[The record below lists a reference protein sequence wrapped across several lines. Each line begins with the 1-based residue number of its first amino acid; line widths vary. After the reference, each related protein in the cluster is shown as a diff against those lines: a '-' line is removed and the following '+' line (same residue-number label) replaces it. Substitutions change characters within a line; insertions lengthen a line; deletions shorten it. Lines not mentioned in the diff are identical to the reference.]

1 MTDLTT
7 TQPAS
12 ADIAPMPL
20 PTLAAVAT
28 GEASAA
34 QASLRSWALAMA
46 DARTL
51 AQALCPTGFA
61 PAHLRGNVDATAVTI
76 MKGAALGLD
85 PTAAMESIYVISG
98 KPALY
103 ARTMLAVV
111 QQAGHDVW
119 VDDQS
124 DTSVTVSGRRRGS
137 QQVQSSTWTI
147 DRARTAGYLSNKK
160 YSQEPQAMLRA
171 KATAEVCRMIAAD
184 ALMGLSYS
192 AEEVELDGLGDD
204 QPTVKVARKRKPK
217 AEPAPVEVPAT
228 VIGDIPGEPA
238 S

>member
-12 ADIAPMPL
+12 ADVAPRPMPT
-20 PTLAAVAT
+20 PAVVAT

-61 PAHLRGNVDATAVTI
+61 PAHLRGNV
-76 MKGAALGLD
+76 D

-147 DRARTAGYLSNKK
+147 ERARTAGYLSNKK
-160 YSQEPQAMLRA
+160 YTSEPQAMLRA

-217 AEPAPVEVPAT
+217 AELVEAPAA
-228 VIGDIPGEPA
+228 VIGDIPEEAGQ
-238 S
+238 

>member
-12 ADIAPMPL
+12 ADVGAPAPQA
-20 PTLAAVAT
+20 PAAAV
-28 GEASAA
+28 EAGSA
-34 QASLRSWALAMA
+34 QAQLRSWALAMS
-46 DARTL
+46 DAGNL
-51 AQALCPTGFA
+51 ARVLCASSFA
-61 PAHLRGNVDATAVTI
+61 PAHLRGNTTDAGVAI
-76 MKGAALGLD
+76 MKGASLGLD
-85 PTAAMESIYVISG
+85 PIAAMESIYVISG

-137 QQVQSSTWTI
+137 QHVQS
-147 DRARTAGYLSNKK
+147 
-160 YSQEPQAMLRA
+160 
-171 KATAEVCRMIAAD
+171 ATAEVCRMIAAD

-204 QPTVKVARKRKPK
+204 RPTVKVARKRKPK
-217 AEPAPVEVPAT
+217 AEPEPVEVPAA
-228 VIGDIPGEPA
+228 VIDNLPVEA
-238 S
+238 ES

>member
-12 ADIAPMPL
+12 ADVAAPAPQA
-20 PTLAAVAT
+20 PAAAV
-28 GEASAA
+28 EAGSA
-34 QASLRSWALAMA
+34 QAQLRSWALAMS
-46 DARTL
+46 DAGNL
-51 AQALCPTGFA
+51 ARVLCASSFA
-61 PAHLRGNVDATAVTI
+61 PAHLRGNTTDAGVAI
-76 MKGAALGLD
+76 MKGASLGLD
-85 PTAAMESIYVISG
+85 PIAAMESIYVISG

-147 DRARTAGYLSNKK
+147 ERARTAGYLSNKK

-204 QPTVKVARKRKPK
+204 QPTVKVSRKRKPK
-217 AEPAPVEVPAT
+217 AEPVEVPAA
-228 VIGDIPGEPA
+228 VIDNLPVEA
-238 S
+238 ES

>member
-12 ADIAPMPL
+12 ADVTTPAPQAP
-20 PTLAAVAT
+20 AAA
-28 GEASAA
+28 EAGSA
-34 QASLRSWALAMA
+34 QAQLRSWALAMS
-46 DARTL
+46 DAGNL
-51 AQALCPTGFA
+51 ARVLCASSFA
-61 PAHLRGNVDATAVTI
+61 PAHLRGNTTDAGVAI
-76 MKGAALGLD
+76 MKGASLGLD
-85 PTAAMESIYVISG
+85 PIAAMESIYVISG
-98 KPALY
+98 KPTLY

-204 QPTVKVARKRKPK
+204 QPTVKVSRKRKPK
-217 AEPAPVEVPAT
+217 TEPEPVEVPAA
-228 VIGDIPGEPA
+228 VIDDLPA
-238 S
+238 AAES

>member
-12 ADIAPMPL
+12 ADAVAPAPQA
-20 PTLAAVAT
+20 PAAV
-28 GEASAA
+28 EAGSA
-34 QASLRSWALAMA
+34 QAQLRSWALAMS
-46 DARTL
+46 DAGNL
-51 AQALCPTGFA
+51 ARVLCASSFA
-61 PAHLRGNVDATAVTI
+61 PAHLRGNTTDAGVAI
-76 MKGAALGLD
+76 MKGASLGLD
-85 PTAAMESIYVISG
+85 PIAAMESIYVISG

-147 DRARTAGYLSNKK
+147 ERARTAGYLTTRSTPRSRRPCCAPK
-160 YSQEPQAMLRA
+160 QPPR
-171 KATAEVCRMIAAD
+171 CAA
-184 ALMGLSYS
+184 
-192 AEEVELDGLGDD
+192 
-204 QPTVKVARKRKPK
+204 
-217 AEPAPVEVPAT
+217 
-228 VIGDIPGEPA
+228 
-238 S
+238 

>member
-12 ADIAPMPL
+12 ADVATMPL
-20 PTLAAVAT
+20 PTPAVVAT

-34 QASLRSWALAMA
+34 QASLRSWALAMS
-46 DARTL
+46 DAGNL
-51 AQALCPTGFA
+51 ARVLCASSFA
-61 PAHLRGNVDATAVTI
+61 PAHLRGNTTDAGVAI
-76 MKGAALGLD
+76 MKGASLGLD
-85 PTAAMESIYVISG
+85 PIAAMESIYVISG

-147 DRARTAGYLSNKK
+147 ERARQAGYTSNKK
-160 YSQEPQAMLRA
+160 YTSEPQAMLRA

-204 QPTVKVARKRKPK
+204 QPTVKVARKRKPQ
-217 AEPAPVEVPAT
+217 AEPVEVPAA
-228 VIGDIPGEPA
+228 VIDDLPVEAQP
-238 S
+238 